1 MRHMSSAVHFA
12 SARDDKGISLAE
24 KLSRI
29 YDRAG
34 LASCIAPGD
43 LVAVKVH
50 VGEPGNLA
58 FVPPQLVRVIIDKI
72 IAAGATPFLT
82 DANTLYSGGRS
93 NGAAHARSAVMNG
106 FGYAVTG
113 APFIVADGLTGHD
126 SVTVPIKG
134 VLLKEARIASAIARA
149 DSMIVVSHFK
159 GHGLAG
165 FGGAIKNLGMGCA
178 CRMGKQ
184 VQHSDVKPRVKT
196 DRCISC
202 RRCFRACPASAISM
216 SGGPASISPDTC
228 IGCGEC
234 IVWCRNGAIRPNW
247 DEGAPGNL
255 QRRMAEYALGAVE
268 GKAGKVGYVNAA
280 IRISPDCDCGPVN
293 DVPVVGDIG
302 IMASL
307 DPVAID
313 KACSDLV
320 VAASGAPGSACQHS
334 GASSDKFGAVHKDTD
349 WSIQLAH
356 AEAIGLGSRDY
367 KLEPLR

>member
-1 MRHMSSAVHFA
+1 MSSAVHFA

-29 YDRAG
+29 YNRAG
-34 LASCIAPGD
+34 LSGCIAKGD

-58 FVPPQLVRVIIDKI
+58 FVPPQLVKVVVDKV
-72 IAAGATPFLT
+72 IAAGGTPFLT
-82 DANTLYSGGRS
+82 DANTLYTGGRS

-126 SVTVPIKG
+126 SVTVPIEG
-134 VLLKEARIASAIARA
+134 VLLKEAKIASAIARA

-178 CRMGKQ
+178 CRTGKQ
-184 VQHSDVKPRVKT
+184 VQHSDVKPKVRA

-202 RRCFRACPASAISM
+202 RRCYRACPVSAISM
-216 SGGPASISPDTC
+216 SGGSASISPDSC

-234 IVWCRNGAIRPNW
+234 VVWCRNGAIRPNW
-247 DEGAPGNL
+247 SEGAPGNL
-255 QRRMAEYALGAVE
+255 QRKMAEYALGAVA
-268 GKAGKVGYVNAA
+268 GKASKVGYVNVA

-302 IMASL
+302 IMTSL

-313 KACSDLV
+313 KACSDMV
-320 VAASGAPGSACQHS
+320 VAASGAPGSACQHA
-334 GASSDKFGAVHKDTD
+334 GEHDDKFKAVHKHAD
-349 WSIQLAH
+349 WSVQLAH
-356 AEAIGLGSRDY
+356 AEAIGLGSQDY
-367 KLEPLR
+367 TLEKLS